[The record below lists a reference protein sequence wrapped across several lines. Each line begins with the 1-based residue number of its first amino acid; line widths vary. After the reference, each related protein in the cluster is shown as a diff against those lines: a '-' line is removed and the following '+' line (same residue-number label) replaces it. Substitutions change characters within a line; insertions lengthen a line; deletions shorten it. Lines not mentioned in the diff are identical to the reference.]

1 MFFKNWIELKQELTQ
16 YNCKILKF
24 REIPNSREKIYGK
37 LVKKVINH
45 YTEPKRI
52 KNYLEGEKFS
62 KLERH
67 INESLPTLPNH
78 EKGDFGEIFGTEHL
92 KQFHNYT
99 FPILKLRH
107 KLKPNK
113 SIEGEDILGFYIENN
128 KITRICVGESK
139 VRTKSNSKVIDDAI
153 NQLEKSYCPRPVLI
167 SFFSK
172 RVYEIDEELAEK
184 IEDLKSPEFFDQ
196 TNKDNWIFFITGFK
210 PKTFK
215 IKDNELDNLV
225 LVNMHIEDLN
235 EFVPALFEECRGY
248 YHEE

>member
-1 MFFKNWIELKQELTQ
+1 MFFKDWIEPEQESSIH
-16 YNCKILKF
+16 NCKVLKF
-24 REIPNSREKIYGK
+24 NEIPDAREKIYEK
-37 LVKKVINH
+37 LVERVIEH

-52 KNYLEGEKFS
+52 TDYLENEKFS
-62 KLERH
+62 RLERH
-67 INESLPTLPNH
+67 INESLPTLPNQ

-92 KQFHNYT
+92 KQFHNYS
-99 FPILKLRH
+99 FPILKLRY

-128 KITRICVGESK
+128 EITRICVGESK
-139 VRTKSNSKVIDDAI
+139 VRTKSNSKVIEDAI
-153 NQLEKSYCPRPVLI
+153 GQLEKSYQPRPVLLN
-167 SFFSK
+167 FFSK
-172 RVYEIDEELAEK
+172 RVYDIDEELAEK

-196 TNKDNWIFFITGFK
+196 VNKDNWIFFITGFK

-235 EFVPALFEECRGY
+235 DFVPVLFEDCRGY
-248 YHEE
+248 YHEK